1 VKRPQLIDGE
11 PERECTQG
19 ALEPRANKVKAHPSR
34 QHVLVQYREQHHSYF
49 SDNKHLCWRPLPS
62 PCCFKRRSLCQ
73 SIVIDYFADIINVE
87 PTVLQRFSG
96 SSAAIFDAPEP
107 AELASQNGAK
117 HGNDDWPIQI
127 LYTRKWTY

>member
-1 VKRPQLIDGE
+1 
-11 PERECTQG
+11 
-19 ALEPRANKVKAHPSR
+19 
-34 QHVLVQYREQHHSYF
+34 VQYREQHHSYF

-117 HGNDDWPIQI
+117 RGNDDWPIQI
-127 LYTRKWTY
+127 LYTRKWTH